1 MSYVQIRD
9 ISKRFGPVVALDRVS
24 IDVRRGGI
32 HALAGGNGSG
42 KSTLIK
48 ILGGVYRGDQGTITV
63 GAHSYDAADA
73 TPRHARDAGL
83 RFVHQN
89 AGVFPDMSVAEN
101 LIAGRGYP
109 TGPLSTI
116 RWRRLRRYAAEV
128 LERYEIPARPEEQLL
143 GLRPAARM
151 QVAIARCLEEGRTAL
166 ADAGGPAE
174 RVLVLDEPT
183 ASLPAHEAT
192 ELGNALERFAAAGET
207 IIFISHRLDEIFGLA
222 DTVSVIRDGKMIGT
236 RSIAD
241 LDEDGLIEMMLGRSL
256 DRVFPDH
263 VEEAAAEVVL
273 RAHEVGAGPLGNVN
287 LELRRGEIVG
297 VVGLLG
303 SGRSELLLSIF
314 GAIPR
319 AGLVELDGIPLP
331 ALETVAA
338 MEAGVALVPED
349 RLGEAAFL
357 DQTITENLSVARM
370 SRYFRGGFW
379 RGGVAEREAAEA
391 CRQFGV
397 KAASTRSLLST
408 LSGGNQQKVMLARW
422 MQRDP
427 KVLLLDEPTQGVDV
441 TSRAEIYRII
451 RDAADAGTGVLVAS
465 SDFEEVANLCDRV
478 VVIRDGTIADGAAQ
492 PLSAEQL
499 TQMAYGTAPAAKHP
513 SINPTGVART

>member
-1 MSYVQIRD
+1 M
-9 ISKRFGPVVALDRVS
+9 VALDGVS
-24 IDVRRGGI
+24 MDVKAGEI

-48 ILGGVYRGDQGTITV
+48 ILGGVYHGDAGTITV
-63 GAHSYDAADA
+63 GDYSYEATDAN
-73 TPRHARDAGL
+73 PRHARDAGL

-116 RWRRLRRYAAEV
+116 KWRSLRRYAAEV
-128 LERYEIPARPEEQLL
+128 LERYEIPAGPDAQLI

-151 QVAIARCLEEGRTAL
+151 QIAIARCLEEGRTAL
-166 ADAGGPAE
+166 VDEGPAD
-174 RVLVLDEPT
+174 RVLILDEPT

-192 ELGNALERFAAAGET
+192 ELGNALKRFAAAGET
-207 IIFISHRLDEIFGLA
+207 IVLISHRLDEVFGLA
-222 DTVSVIRDGKMIGT
+222 DTVSVLRDGKMVGS

-241 LDEDGLIEMMLGRSL
+241 LTEDQLIEMMLGRSL
-256 DRVFPDH
+256 ERVYPDH
-263 VEEAAAEVVL
+263 AQQPASEVVL
-273 RAHEVGAGPLGNVN
+273 RTEELSAGPLRDVD

-303 SGRSELLLSIF
+303 TGRSELLLSLF

-319 AGLVELDGIPLP
+319 AGKVELNGAVLP
-331 ALETVAA
+331 PGETVEA
-338 MEAGVALVPED
+338 MDAGIALVPED

-357 DQTITENLSVARM
+357 DQTITENLTVARL

-379 RGGVAEREAAEA
+379 RSGSANRDAADA
-391 CRQFGV
+391 CRRFSV
-397 KAASTRSLLST
+397 KAAGTNSLLST

-422 MQRDP
+422 MQREP
-427 KVLLLDEPTQGVDV
+427 EVLLLDEPTQGVDV

-451 RDAADAGTGVLVAS
+451 RDAADAGTGVLMAS
-465 SDFEEVANLCDRV
+465 SDFDEVANLCDRV
-478 VVIRDGTIADGAAQ
+478 IVIRKGSIADTAAQ
-492 PLSAEQL
+492 PLTAEQL
-499 TQMAYGTAPAAKHP
+499 TQMAYGT
-513 SINPTGVART
+513 TVTY

>member
-9 ISKRFGPVVALDRVS
+9 ISKRFGPVVALDGVS
-24 IDVRRGGI
+24 MDVQRGGI

-48 ILGGVYRGDQGTITV
+48 ILGGVYHGDRGTITV
-63 GAHSYDAADA
+63 GEHHYEATEA

-83 RFVHQN
+83 SFVHQN
-89 AGVFPDMSVAEN
+89 AGVFPDMTVAEN

-116 RWRRLRRYAAEV
+116 KWRSLRRYAAEV
-128 LERYEIPARPEEQLL
+128 LERYEIPARPEAQLL

-151 QVAIARCLEEGRTAL
+151 QIAIARCLEEGRAAL
-166 ADAGGPAE
+166 TDDGPTE

-192 ELGNALERFAAAGET
+192 ELGNALRRFAAAGET
-207 IIFISHRLDEIFGLA
+207 IIFISHRLDEVFGLA
-222 DTVSVIRDGKMIGT
+222 DTVSVLRDGRMVDT
-236 RSIAD
+236 RSIGD
-241 LDEDGLIEMMLGRSL
+241 LDEDRLIEMMLGRSL
-256 DRVFPDH
+256 ERVFPDH
-263 VEEAAAEVVL
+263 AQQTSSEVVL
-273 RAHEVGAGPLGNVN
+273 RAKEVSAGPLRDVN

-303 SGRSELLLSIF
+303 TGRSELLLSLF

-319 AGLVELDGIPLP
+319 TGTVELNGTPLP
-331 ALETVAA
+331 PGDTVAA
-338 MEAGVALVPED
+338 MDAGIALVPED

-357 DQTITENLSVARM
+357 DYSITDNLSIARL

-379 RGGVAEREAAEA
+379 RSGSADREAAEA
-391 CRQFGV
+391 CRRFGI
-397 KAASTRSLLST
+397 KAAGTKSLLST
-408 LSGGNQQKVMLARW
+408 LSGGNQQKVVLARW

-427 KVLLLDEPTQGVDV
+427 ELLLLDEPTQGVDV

-451 RDAADAGTGVLVAS
+451 RDAAEAGAGVLMTS

-478 VVIRDGTIADGAAQ
+478 IVIRKGQIADEAAQ
-492 PLSAEQL
+492 PLAVEQL
-499 TQMAYGTAPAAKHP
+499 TQMAYGTA
-513 SINPTGVART
+513 VAS